1 MQKIL
6 LSLFTLVFSVVS
18 AQQSDTLIS
27 RRILSFEEQ
36 VDSLRTVIR
45 LLGGK
50 LMRLKDSTMAGD
62 SEMNEILTLIADE
75 GTDENMPADQLS
87 RRKRVDALLK
97 AIIQRPGQLRLNGG
111 ATASLQ
117 GNVGDWNHNTS
128 GVGSFD
134 FFAITSFGPHTLL
147 FIDLEGIGG
156 NGLDEIFST
165 LSGLNE
171 DAGSTQDADGFDRIH
186 VLEAWVELQVLKDMF
201 IITAGKID
209 LSNYF
214 DNNASANDETT
225 QFISSA
231 FVNGAAFAVPSNSPG
246 LRVRTNLLNRLY
258 VQFALASM
266 DNSGT
271 DLLTD
276 LYRIGSIGFRIFPES
291 EREGNLRF
299 YVYQL
304 PVSADRLGYGLSLDQ
319 IIFSGVNIFARYGK
333 NEPKLA
339 DEFGISSSWSAG
351 TSFSKQIANHESV
364 LGIGYGEIYPRSG
377 GLKNEG
383 LLEIYIRRQ
392 LNKWVHLSP
401 HLQIVWN
408 AAGDSKHITILGF
421 RTQFNF

>member
-1 MQKIL
+1 
-6 LSLFTLVFSVVS
+6 
-18 AQQSDTLIS
+18 
-27 RRILSFEEQ
+27 
-36 VDSLRTVIR
+36 
-45 LLGGK
+45 
-50 LMRLKDSTMAGD
+50 
-62 SEMNEILTLIADE
+62 
-75 GTDENMPADQLS
+75 
-87 RRKRVDALLK
+87 
-97 AIIQRPGQLRLNGG
+97 
-111 ATASLQ
+111 
-117 GNVGDWNHNTS
+117 
-128 GVGSFD
+128 
-134 FFAITSFGPHTLL
+134 
-147 FIDLEGIGG
+147 
-156 NGLDEIFST
+156 
-165 LSGLNE
+165 
-171 DAGSTQDADGFDRIH
+171 
-186 VLEAWVELQVLKDMF
+186 
-201 IITAGKID
+201 
-209 LSNYF
+209 
-214 DNNASANDETT
+214 
-225 QFISSA
+225 
-231 FVNGAAFAVPSNSPG
+231 
-246 LRVRTNLLNRLY
+246 
-258 VQFALASM
+258 M